1 MDDRHRQTTE
11 AQRLAQRRT
20 QHGAR
25 AEETPEQ
32 RLTRRREQDIQRRAR
47 ETPEEREQ
55 RLARQREACS
65 GSPHNAQHSLVYLRV
80 RNYVAITLHERNLS
94 KKRKHMAAPGPAILS
109 HLELAVQSTKVP
121 REPTLITEK

>member
-25 AEETPEQ
+25 AEETPKQREQ

-47 ETPEEREQ
+47 ETPEQREQ
-55 RLARQREACS
+55 RLAGQREACS
-65 GSPHNAQHSLVYLRV
+65 GSPHNAQHSLVISPMYYL
-80 RNYVAITLHERNLS
+80 
-94 KKRKHMAAPGPAILS
+94 
-109 HLELAVQSTKVP
+109 
-121 REPTLITEK
+121 